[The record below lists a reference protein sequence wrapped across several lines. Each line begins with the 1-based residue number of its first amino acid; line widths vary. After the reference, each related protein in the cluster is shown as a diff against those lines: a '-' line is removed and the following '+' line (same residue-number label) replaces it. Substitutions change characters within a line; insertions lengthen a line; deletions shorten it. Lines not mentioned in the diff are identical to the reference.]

1 MKPDLKSAII
11 TYLIWTFMSYLLMS
25 FYACDFNSSN
35 WNHNHR
41 FILALFGPI
50 FGVFV
55 FLSVAFWREAFKE
68 EENLENE

>member
-1 MKPDLKSAII
+1 MKLDLKPAII

-25 FYACDFNSSN
+25 FYACDFNSGN
-35 WNHNHR
+35 WDDNHR

-50 FGVFV
+50 FGVFL
-55 FLSVAFWREAFKE
+55 FLSIAFWREGFK